1 MHLINWLAVLTVLT
15 TNGVLGYLPKLMGD
29 FGIHNNYNADLSLPA
44 NGNDDNFPIQDT
56 IPYED
61 SDRSVYDPGVG
72 KLLLSIYHYISY
84 MEHIQSLSFLFPVMS
99 FSMYVYRLC

>member
-15 TNGVLGYLPKLMGD
+15 TNGVLAYLPKLMGD
-29 FGIHNNYNADLSLPA
+29 FGIHNNYNADLSLLA
-44 NGNDDNFPIQDT
+44 SGNDDNFPLQDT

-72 KLLLSIYHYISY
+72 KLLYH
-84 MEHIQSLSFLFPVMS
+84 MEHILSSFLFPVTS
-99 FSMYVYRLC
+99 FSMYLYVCFAKS